1 MTRVWRSTARRKLQG
16 VACAV
21 LLIGM
26 GAAFTAGPAS
36 SAENTAPRDPL
47 SGFASNPD
55 DPIEI
60 ESDSLE
66 VQDQKQ
72 EATFIGNVIATQGG
86 MKLRSDRLKAIYAQ
100 GGEGA
105 TGALPGGGKT
115 QIREILATGNVH
127 VMSKDDQS
135 ADGDWARYVVSSRN
149 IFMGDKVVL
158 SQGKNVIRGTKLVID
173 LNTGKSRIV
182 GGAEAGTAQ
191 KGATGRVKALF
202 QPPPKEKK

>member
-1 MTRVWRSTARRKLQG
+1 MTTRWTTAWCTLRG
-16 VACAV
+16 AACAA
-21 LLIGM
+21 LLIGA
-26 GAAFTAGPAS
+26 GFAFSAATPAQA
-36 SAENTAPRDPL
+36 AENTAPHDPL
-47 SGFASNPD
+47 TGFATNPD

-66 VQDQKQ
+66 VQDQSQ

-86 MKLRSDRLKAIYAQ
+86 MKLHSDRLKATYAKSGGKTNAAQ
-100 GGEGA
+100 PGGE
-105 TGALPGGGKT
+105 KT

-135 ADGDWARYVVSSRN
+135 ADGDWARYIVANRN
-149 IFMGDKVVL
+149 IYMGDKVVL

-182 GGAEAGTAQ
+182 GGAQAGTA
-191 KGATGRVKALF
+191 KNGATGRVKALF